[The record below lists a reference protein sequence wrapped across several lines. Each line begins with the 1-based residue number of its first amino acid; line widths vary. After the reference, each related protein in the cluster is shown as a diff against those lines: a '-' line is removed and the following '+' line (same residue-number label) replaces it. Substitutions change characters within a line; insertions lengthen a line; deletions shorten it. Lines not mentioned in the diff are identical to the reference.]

1 MEKVLERQLE
11 QVANRFRSWRFAFLL
26 FLFWAALALIGLFA
40 LSTATQNVTF
50 TTWLVGFLVCVAI
63 TVGVSFVV
71 SRNSFS
77 DRYWIAKRIEN
88 VFPTLNQ
95 RLITIVERTQQ
106 KDETPADYFQL
117 SLLRETLVHAR
128 SQDWREALSLWKLRS
143 IWLGQ
148 CLALAAMLLVW
159 GNVFWKSLGREEA
172 TAALAEVELPKGN
185 MQVEPGDIEVE
196 KGSNVVVTARFADPP
211 NEANLMFQKVDG
223 GSLQT
228 QNLKRNLKDPIFGGV
243 LLSVSAE
250 TIYRVAYD
258 GKESPTYRIKVFEY
272 PKLMRSDAKVI
283 MPSYVGTPEKTIEDT
298 RRVSVPEGTKIT
310 WILHLN
316 KAVAEA
322 VLVNSKGVE
331 VAMATSLDSPN
342 SVSVEVTPVETEKWK
357 LRLKDT
363 EGRVNKLEE
372 ELIAKVTPNQPPSI
386 KLVKASDL
394 RVSPLEE
401 VNIGANLRDD
411 FGVQKIGLAYSIDG
425 NEPVDVPLAADAKAS
440 KKVDVS
446 HLLPLENLQAKPDQ
460 LISYFIWAEDVDA
473 AGNARRV
480 ESDLFFAEVRP
491 FEEIFREGESQT
503 QDNARQQQQQ
513 QNGGAAQQ
521 AEELAE
527 LQKQIIVSLWN
538 ILRREQ
544 GEKRSANFAQDLEVI
559 KESQGTAL
567 EKLAEVAQAAS
578 APNAEEIV
586 SRIQGHMDAVA
597 QSLTEAIDKTELTPV
612 RKAQGDAQ
620 SAYAGLLQLRAR
632 EHEIAKANQ
641 SQSSSRSSSAQR
653 NQQQQLEQLELKNDP
668 NRYETQ
674 QTPPETEQEQQ
685 AQEVRQAVNRLKELA
700 RRQEDIN
707 KELQKLQ
714 SELQAAETPEKK
726 QEIEEQLKRLR
737 DAQEELLRDTDEL
750 SERLDDPSQQ
760 EALESAR
767 QQIEQARENVKN
779 ATDSLAR
786 NEPNEALSAGTRAEQ
801 QFEQMRDELRQQSA
815 NQFSEK
821 MKEMVQQ
828 AQDLS
833 EQQKGI
839 TQKVQQPDSAKET
852 PGIRAENSTEDL
864 AKEFKEQADK
874 LGNLL
879 DKMQET
885 VTDAESSEPLLA
897 DKLYDAFRETKQN
910 GIQEGLSQLS
920 QLSEQGIEIG
930 QIEQTKEVLDQSE
943 KGLDELK
950 EKVESAAESV
960 IGSETESL
968 KRALMDLQRA
978 EDEVAQELRRS
989 GEVSDEQADAESNQA
1004 DPAGRG
1010 RDGQQEGDLGNREGM
1025 QSKER
1030 EAQSDQERRGEGQPG
1045 DQPESTD
1052 PQNQENPNGRGQGE
1066 SRPRADQRGDQQK
1079 ESQAQDQ
1086 PASGQQRGGEP
1097 SQQMQEDRQQDGQQQ
1112 DGQQQAGQQQGS
1124 QQQGSQQQS
1133 GRQRGGQQ
1141 RGGQQNGETEGEPS
1155 SETQEDRE
1163 FGEPRG
1169 SEAGQPNQRRS
1180 QGRPQQGGQERGG
1193 TRREGGAGNFLD
1205 RLGETNQGL
1214 APIGGDDFAEW
1225 SDRLRDIEETLE
1237 DPELQS
1243 QVARVREAARDIRRE
1258 ARKHAADPQWPLVQR
1273 LVAEPLEQV
1282 RQRVQEELLRKSAE
1296 RNSIVPID
1304 RDPVPGEFEKA
1315 QEKYYENLG
1324 SGRK

>member
-1 MEKVLERQLE
+1 MEKVLERQLKL
-11 QVANRFRSWRFAFLL
+11 VANRFQSWRFASLL
-26 FLFWAALALIGLFA
+26 TMFWTLLALVGLFA
-40 LSTATQNVTF
+40 L
-50 TTWLVGFLVCVAI
+50 TTTIQSGAFVLWLSGFLVSATI
-63 TVGVSFVV
+63 LVGVSFAI
-71 SRNSFS
+71 SKYSFRNH
-77 DRYWIAKRIEN
+77 YWIAKRIEQ

-95 RLITIVERTQQ
+95 RLITIVERSQQ
-106 KDETPADYFQL
+106 TDKAPADFFQL
-117 SLLRETLVHAR
+117 SLLKETLVHAR
-128 SQDWREALSLWKLRS
+128 SQDWREALSMWKLRF

-148 CLALAAMLLVW
+148 CLALAAMLMVW
-159 GNVFWKSLGREEA
+159 GNVFWKSLGRKEA
-172 TAALAEVELPKGN
+172 TASLAVVELPKGT
-185 MQVEPGDIEVE
+185 MQVEPGDVEVE
-196 KGSNVVVTARFADPP
+196 KGSNVVVTVRFADPP
-211 NEANLMFQKVDG
+211 NEARLLFQRGDEG
-223 GSLQT
+223 NMQT

-243 LLSVSAE
+243 LLSVSEE
-250 TIYRVAYD
+250 TTYRIAYD
-258 GKESPTYRIKVFEY
+258 GEESQAYRIKVFEY
-272 PKLMRSDAKVI
+272 PRLIRSDAKVV

-322 VLVNSKGVE
+322 ILVNSKGAE
-331 VAMATSLDSPN
+331 VAMVASPDSPN
-342 SVSVEVTPVETEKWK
+342 TVSVEVTPVESEKWK

-411 FGVQKIGLAYSIDG
+411 FGVQKVGLAYSIDG
-425 NEPVDVPLAADAKAS
+425 NEPVEVPLTADANAN
-440 KKVDVS
+440 KKLDVS

-460 LISYFIWAEDVDA
+460 LISYFVWAEDFDA
-473 AGNARRV
+473 AGKARRV

-491 FEEIFREGESQT
+491 FEEIFREGESQS
-503 QDNARQQQQQ
+503 QDNASQQQQQQ

-586 SRIQGHMDAVA
+586 SRIKGHMETVV
-597 QSLTEAIDKTELTPV
+597 QSLSEAIDKSEITPV

-641 SQSSSRSSSAQR
+641 SQSSSSSSSAQQNR
-653 NQQQQLEQLELKNDP
+653 QQQLEQLELKNDP

-674 QTPPETEQEQQ
+674 QAPPETEQEQE

-750 SERLDDPSQQ
+750 SERLDEPSQQ

-767 QQIEQARENVKN
+767 EQIEQARENVKN
-779 ATDSLAR
+779 ATESLAR

-815 NQFSEK
+815 NQFSQQ

-833 EQQKGI
+833 EQQKEI
-839 TQKVQQPDSAKET
+839 SQKVQQSEPET
-852 PGIRAENSTEDL
+852 EAPGLRAENSTENL
-864 AKEFKEQADK
+864 AQEFKDQADK
-874 LGNLL
+874 LSNLL

-885 VTDAESSEPLLA
+885 VTNAESSEPLLA
-897 DKLYDAFRETKQN
+897 DKLYDAFRETKQK
-910 GIQEGLSQLS
+910 GIEEGLSQLS
-920 QLSEQGIEIG
+920 ELSEQGIEIG
-930 QIEQTKEVLDQSE
+930 QIDQTKEVLDRSE
-943 KGLDELK
+943 KGLEELK
-950 EKVESAAESV
+950 EQVESAAESV

-968 KRALMDLQRA
+968 KRALTDLQQA
-978 EDEVAQELRRS
+978 EDEIAQELRRS
-989 GEVSDEQADAESNQA
+989 GESSEEQADSDANQT
-1004 DPAGRG
+1004 DPSARS
-1010 RDGQQEGDLGNREGM
+1010 RDGQSEGNPGNREGE
-1025 QSKER
+1025 QSADGDTQSER
-1030 EAQSDQERRGEGQPG
+1030 ERRGEGQTG
-1045 DQPESTD
+1045 DQPETTD
-1052 PQNQENPNGRGQGE
+1052 PQNQDNRIGRREGE
-1066 SRPRADQRGDQQK
+1066 SPSRGNERAGQPAEARA
-1079 ESQAQDQ
+1079 EDQ
-1086 PASGQQRGGEP
+1086 PASGQRQEGEP
-1097 SQQMQEDRQQDGQQQ
+1097 NGEMQQGQQQ
-1112 DGQQQAGQQQGS
+1112 DGQQQSGQQQGNQPKGN
-1124 QQQGSQQQS
+1124 QQRS
-1133 GRQRGGQQ
+1133 GQQ
-1141 RGGQQNGETEGEPS
+1141 RDGQQRDGQQNSEMQGEPS
-1155 SETQEDRE
+1155 SETQEDQQP
-1163 FGEPRG
+1163 GTPRDSQPG
-1169 SEAGQPNQRRS
+1169 QRGQRQAG
-1180 QGRPQQGGQERGG
+1180 GRPQQGGQRGS
-1193 TRREGGAGNFLD
+1193 GNFLD
-1205 RLGETNQGL
+1205 RLGETNQEF

-1225 SDRLRDIEETLE
+1225 SDRLRDIEETLD

-1243 QVARVREAARDIRRE
+1243 QVARVREAAREIRRE

-1273 LVAEPLEQV
+1273 LVAEPLEQI

-1324 SGRK
+1324 SGSK